1 MKWWGAL
8 TCLLVTQGLAQ
19 GPQGPVRA
27 PLCGTKCMQVYS
39 GHSEYD
45 QVRPALDACIRGCDF
60 FSRMELKNQLLQPLT
75 TLKNCNYSCDERY
88 EGPLLPACQSGC
100 GFQFDSDVT
109 ESSPPPPRPRSD
121 APIPIFTR
129 PVSPVSNRPPVNIM
143 PQGNP
148 FLNIFR
154 SQGPVLLRRQNI
166 NLPIVPQAMSEPRA
180 LNVSPELPRS
190 SEQQQ
195 GPTMGGFSLP
205 QLLSKVNSL
214 LPQLGDGRPRV
225 MEISI
230 NRNPFAE
237 FQPEPEMNFP
247 ELPRMVEGLFGRKDN
262 PLEPLLEEVEQL
274 FGDDEPEDDD
284 VERFM
289 EENMFEPEMGFF
301 GQKDDDSEPLGG
313 IGGLFEQFNSQF
325 GRMMSSLPQ
334 LENLRGMLPFGDH
347 SGGKLT
353 VIKAGPGFH
362 EEKSYDIG
370 PDGEITEVKPVH
382 MVGDALEHENPMDT
396 HFDSNDVE
404 MIQTDADVKE
414 VEKAPVMDV
423 RGLEEQEPVETDVK
437 PLVSVEE
444 FHEAELPYLSV
455 LRNSFD
461 EEEARLLSEKFL
473 QSYRSMAEREYLD
486 NECSSRNLSWSD
498 WVSCLHAKVGVPRW
512 LTAATISLGIIFS
525 IWLCLVIPSTAPK
538 RKVKTLLIKGEKPSS
553 TILKAVREAEAAAAA
568 KAKEAEAN
576 GYKKEEYMVAVI
588 NVDLPPTYGDVAV
601 PGSPAPS
608 YKSDMAPQPGSP
620 APSYKSMDVEAS
632 RVALEP
638 VHEKKESVA

>member
-1 MKWWGAL
+1 
-8 TCLLVTQGLAQ
+8 
-19 GPQGPVRA
+19 VR
-27 PLCGTKCMQVYS
+27 CMQVYS
-39 GHSEYD
+39 GHSSEYD
-45 QVRPALDACIRGCDF
+45 QVSAALDSCIRGCDF
-60 FSRMELKNQLLQPLT
+60 FSRIELQSQLVQPLT

-88 EGPLLPACQSGC
+88 EGSLLPACQSGC

-121 APIPIFTR
+121 APIPIFSR
-129 PVSPVSNRPPVNIM
+129 PVSSAQPPVNLR

-154 SQGPVLLRRQNI
+154 SQGPVVIRRNI
-166 NLPIVPQAMSEPRA
+166 NLPLPFVPQAMSEPRA

-190 SEQQQ
+190 SEQRQ
-195 GPTMGGFSLP
+195 GPSMGGFSLP
-205 QLLSKVNSL
+205 QLLNKVNGL
-214 LPQLGDGRPRV
+214 LPQLRDGKPRV

-230 NRNPFAE
+230 NRNPFADFQQKFQQE

-274 FGDDEPEDDD
+274 FGDEEPEDDD

-289 EENMFEPEMGFF
+289 EESMFEPEVGFF
-301 GQKDDDSEPLGG
+301 GVKDDEVEPMGG
-313 IGGLFEQFNSQF
+313 FGGLFDELNSQF

-370 PDGEITEVKPVH
+370 PDGEITEVKPVQ
-382 MVGDALEHENPMDT
+382 MVEDALEHENPMDT

-404 MIQTDADVKE
+404 MIQMDADVKE

-423 RGLEEQEPVETDVK
+423 RGLEEQEPEKNAVE
-437 PLVSVEE
+437 PLISVEE

-461 EEEARLLSEKFL
+461 EEEARLLSEKL
-473 QSYRSMAEREYLD
+473 LHSYRSMAEREYLD

-576 GYKKEEYMVAVI
+576 GYKKDEYMVAVI

>member
-1 MKWWGAL
+1 
-8 TCLLVTQGLAQ
+8 
-19 GPQGPVRA
+19 
-27 PLCGTKCMQVYS
+27 
-39 GHSEYD
+39 
-45 QVRPALDACIRGCDF
+45 
-60 FSRMELKNQLLQPLT
+60 
-75 TLKNCNYSCDERY
+75 
-88 EGPLLPACQSGC
+88 
-100 GFQFDSDVT
+100 
-109 ESSPPPPRPRSD
+109 
-121 APIPIFTR
+121 
-129 PVSPVSNRPPVNIM
+129 
-143 PQGNP
+143 
-148 FLNIFR
+148 
-154 SQGPVLLRRQNI
+154 
-166 NLPIVPQAMSEPRA
+166 MSEPRA

-195 GPTMGGFSLP
+195 GPTMGGFS
-205 QLLSKVNSL
+205 

-274 FGDDEPEDDD
+274 FGDEEPEDDD

-289 EENMFEPEMGFF
+289 EESMFEPEVGFF
-301 GQKDDDSEPLGG
+301 GVKDDEVEPMGG
-313 IGGLFEQFNSQF
+313 FGGLFDELNSQF

-370 PDGEITEVKPVH
+370 PDGEITEVKPVQ
-382 MVGDALEHENPMDT
+382 MVEAALEHENPMDT
-396 HFDSNDVE
+396 PFDSNDVE

-423 RGLEEQEPVETDVK
+423 RGLEEQEPEKAPVMDVRG
-437 PLVSVEE
+437 LEE

-525 IWLCLVIPSTAPK
+525 IWLCLVIPTTAPK
-538 RKVKTLLIKGEKPSS
+538 RKVKTLFIKGEKPSVAV
-553 TILKAVREAEAAAAA
+553 IKAAESAAKA
-568 KAKEAEAN
+568 KAKEAEAAGFN
-576 GYKKEEYMVAVI
+576 PGEYTV
-588 NVDLPPTYGDVAV
+588 
-601 PGSPAPS
+601 
-608 YKSDMAPQPGSP
+608 
-620 APSYKSMDVEAS
+620 
-632 RVALEP
+632 
-638 VHEKKESVA
+638 

>member
-1 MKWWGAL
+1 
-8 TCLLVTQGLAQ
+8 
-19 GPQGPVRA
+19 
-27 PLCGTKCMQVYS
+27 
-39 GHSEYD
+39 
-45 QVRPALDACIRGCDF
+45 
-60 FSRMELKNQLLQPLT
+60 
-75 TLKNCNYSCDERY
+75 
-88 EGPLLPACQSGC
+88 
-100 GFQFDSDVT
+100 
-109 ESSPPPPRPRSD
+109 
-121 APIPIFTR
+121 
-129 PVSPVSNRPPVNIM
+129 
-143 PQGNP
+143 
-148 FLNIFR
+148 
-154 SQGPVLLRRQNI
+154 
-166 NLPIVPQAMSEPRA
+166 
-180 LNVSPELPRS
+180 
-190 SEQQQ
+190 
-195 GPTMGGFSLP
+195 
-205 QLLSKVNSL
+205 
-214 LPQLGDGRPRV
+214 
-225 MEISI
+225 
-230 NRNPFAE
+230 
-237 FQPEPEMNFP
+237 
-247 ELPRMVEGLFGRKDN
+247 
-262 PLEPLLEEVEQL
+262 
-274 FGDDEPEDDD
+274 
-284 VERFM
+284 
-289 EENMFEPEMGFF
+289 MFEPEVGFF
-301 GQKDDDSEPLGG
+301 GVKDDEVEPLGG

-525 IWLCLVIPSTAPK
+525 LWLCLVIPTTAPK
-538 RKVKTLLIKGEKPSS
+538 RKVKTLFIKGEKPSVAV
-553 TILKAVREAEAAAAA
+553 IKAAETAAKA
-568 KAKEAEAN
+568 KAKEAEASGFN
-576 GYKKEEYMVAVI
+576 PGEYMVAVI
-588 NVDLPPTYGDVAV
+588 NVDSHHVF
-601 PGSPAPS
+601 SW
-608 YKSDMAPQPGSP
+608 
-620 APSYKSMDVEAS
+620 VE
-632 RVALEP
+632 
-638 VHEKKESVA
+638 

>member
-8 TCLLVTQGLAQ
+8 SCLLVTQGLAQ
-19 GPQGPVRA
+19 GPQGSPAPPCHVR
-27 PLCGTKCMQVYS
+27 CIQVYS
-39 GHSEYD
+39 GHQSEFQ
-45 QVRPALDACIRGCDF
+45 QVNAALDSCIRGCEY
-60 FSRMELKNQLLQPLT
+60 FSRIEFQAGARAPLN
-75 TLKNCNYSCDERY
+75 TLKNCNYSCDENY
-88 EGPLLPACQSGC
+88 DGSLLPACQSGC
-100 GFQFDSDVT
+100 GFHFDGEVT
-109 ESSPPPPRPRSD
+109 AGSPSPRPRSD

-129 PVSPVSNRPPVNIM
+129 PVSGPSPSPRGPLRPE
-143 PQGNP
+143 GNP

-154 SQGPVLLRRQNI
+154 SQGPVLIRRNM
-166 NLPIVPQAMSEPRA
+166 NLPLHFVPQAMSEPRA
-180 LNVSPELPRS
+180 LNVSPE
-190 SEQQQ
+190 EQQR
-195 GPTMGGFSLP
+195 PAMVELNLP

-214 LPQLGDGRPRV
+214 LPQLSQGRPRV

-247 ELPRMVEGLFGRKDN
+247 ELPRMVEGLFGRKDD
-262 PLEPLLEEVEQL
+262 LMEPFIEDIEQL
-274 FGDDEPEDDD
+274 FGDEEPEDDD
-284 VERFM
+284 VEIFM
-289 EENMFEPEMGFF
+289 EKNMFEPEESFF
-301 GQKDDDSEPLGG
+301 GHKDDDMEPFGG
-313 IGGLFEQFNSQF
+313 FGDIFGKLHSQF
-325 GRMMSSLPQ
+325 GDMMSSLPQ
-334 LENLRGMLPFGDH
+334 LENLRGMLPFGEH

-353 VIKAGPGFH
+353 VIKAGPGFK
-362 EEKSYDIG
+362 EEK
-370 PDGEITEVKPVH
+370 PVQMLH
-382 MVGDALEHENPMDT
+382 DALEHENPMDT

-404 MIQTDADVKE
+404 MIQMDAEVKE
-414 VEKAPVMDV
+414 VEKEAEKAPVMDV
-423 RGLEEQEPVETDVK
+423 RGLEEPEKPV
-437 PLVSVEE
+437 VSVEE
-444 FHEAELPYLSV
+444 FQEPNFPYLSV

-473 QSYRSMAEREYLD
+473 HSYRSMAEREYLD

-553 TILKAVREAEAAAAA
+553 PTLKAVREAEAAAAA

-588 NVDLPPTYGDVAV
+588 NVDLPLTYGEVGV

-608 YKSDMAPQPGSP
+608 YKSDMVPQPGSP

>member
-1 MKWWGAL
+1 L
-8 TCLLVTQGLAQ
+8 
-19 GPQGPVRA
+19 R
-27 PLCGTKCMQVYS
+27 CMQVYS

-45 QVRPALDACIRGCDF
+45 QVSAALDSCIRGCDF
-60 FSRMELKNQLLQPLT
+60 FSRIEFQSQLLQPLT

-88 EGPLLPACQSGC
+88 EGALLPACQSGC

-129 PVSPVSNRPPVNIM
+129 PVSPVSNRPPVNIR

-154 SQGPVLLRRQNI
+154 SQGPVLIRRQNF
-166 NLPIVPQAMSEPRA
+166 NLPFVPQAMSEPRA

-190 SEQQQ
+190 SEQRQ
-195 GPTMGGFSLP
+195 GPSVGGFSLP

-262 PLEPLLEEVEQL
+262 SLEPLLEEVEQL
-274 FGDDEPEDDD
+274 FGDEEPEDDD

-301 GQKDDDSEPLGG
+301 GQKEDDSEPLGG
-313 IGGLFEQFNSQF
+313 FGGLFEQFNSQF

-370 PDGEITEVKPVH
+370 PDGEMTEVKPVQ
-382 MVGDALEHENPMDT
+382 MFGDALEHENPMDT

-423 RGLEEQEPVETDVK
+423 RGLEEQEPVETNDK

-608 YKSDMAPQPGSP
+608 YKSDMVPQPGSP
-620 APSYKSMDVEAS
+620 APSYKSMDVEAP